1 MFVAIAL
8 ACGAAWLSNSFAPT
22 AGRPWREM
30 ILPLAVKTLIG
41 GIVFAAA
48 LRVLAPAVLREG
60 VATVTG
66 LVKRRSNDA
75 A

>member
-1 MFVAIAL
+1 
-8 ACGAAWLSNSFAPT
+8 
-22 AGRPWREM
+22 
-30 ILPLAVKTLIG
+30 LIG